1 MNLDLFNEIML
12 TLGFIFILLFLIY
25 HLGDFLYDVISGAKE
40 VRRVKEE
47 KNKNSKEKILHL
59 RKTSYRRGVR

>member
-1 MNLDLFNEIML
+1 ML

-40 VRRVKEE
+40 LRRVKEE